1 MVPRVVVIYPPDKGG
16 RMVTKN
22 LRLLKRNFYIFRSEL
37 GYLDLVLMQF
47 SSHILLLFIRVSSCI
62 LDAQRHFL

>member
-1 MVPRVVVIYPPDKGG
+1 MVPRVVVIYPPDKGR

-22 LRLLKRNFYIFRSEL
+22 LRHLKRNFCIFRSEL
-37 GYLDLVLMQF
+37 GYLDLLLMRL
-47 SSHILLLFIRVSSCI
+47 SSHILLLFIRVSSWI